1 MIKTINFGILILT
14 VLAINIGCD
23 KVEMPLPEPEVL
35 VLNDSITFPSVDS
48 ANLNRSFKK
57 TYVEEFTGH
66 QCTTCP
72 ANTAVLLAQ
81 YELNKER
88 MIITSVHAGSF
99 ALTSDDFGGYP
110 TDYNTEYGTFLFQN
124 YTTAS
129 TPIPSAMINRREF
142 ENFNNLLL
150 FNNIV
155 TFWTEPINYENS
167 NTSANIALGI
177 EADYID
183 SLEIFYIQVSAEAL
197 SNLTSSY
204 RLLLLCLEDSL
215 VSAQLDTRADE
226 SIYPH
231 KIVTDYTHRHVLRGK
246 INPNQS
252 LAGDP
257 FISGGVSAGD
267 WIDYQLNAQLP
278 NNILDIKKTSIV
290 ALIIDEVS
298 GEVIQSEETHVHV
311 VE

>member
-1 MIKTINFGILILT
+1 MKKTKNRIILSFILLT
-14 VLAINIGCD
+14 ALVGCD

-48 ANLNRSFKK
+48 ANLNRAFKK

-72 ANTAVLLAQ
+72 ANTALLLAQ
-81 YELNKER
+81 YELNKDR
-88 MIITSVHAGSF
+88 MIITAIHAGSF
-99 ALTSDDFGGYP
+99 AEVSEFKGYP
-110 TDYNTEYGTFLFQN
+110 TDYNTDYGTSLYESVGAEDFG
-124 YTTAS
+124 
-129 TPIPSAMINRREF
+129 IPNAMINRRRF
-142 ENFNNLLL
+142 ENFGNNLN
-150 FNNIV
+150 FGNGTV
-155 TFWTEPINYENS
+155 FWTDPINYENQ
-167 NTSANIALGI
+167 NTSADIALGI

-183 SLEIFYIQVSAEAL
+183 SLAIFYIQVSAEAL
-197 SNLTSSY
+197 TDLTGSY
-204 RLLLLCLEDSL
+204 RLLLLCLEDSI
-215 VSAQLDTRADE
+215 VSEQLDSRADE
-226 SIYPH
+226 DIYPH

-246 INPNQS
+246 ISPNQS

-257 FISGGVSAGD
+257 FITGGAATGE
-267 WIDYQLNAQLP
+267 WIDYQLNAELP
-278 NNILDIKKTSIV
+278 SNVLDIEKTSIV

>member
-1 MIKTINFGILILT
+1 MKKIKNRVILSFILLT
-14 VLAINIGCD
+14 ALVGCD

-48 ANLNRSFKK
+48 ANLNRAFKK

-66 QCTTCP
+66 KCTTCP
-72 ANTAVLLAQ
+72 ANTELLLAQ

-88 MIITSVHAGSF
+88 MIITAVHAGSF
-99 ALTSDDFGGYP
+99 AVVDDFGGYP
-110 TDYNTEYGTFLFQN
+110 SDYNTDYGTLLFQN

-150 FNNIV
+150 FNNAT
-155 TFWTEPINYENS
+155 TFWTNPINFENS
-167 NTSANIALGI
+167 NTNTDIALGI
-177 EADYID
+177 EADFID
-183 SLEIFYIQVSAEAL
+183 SLEIFYIQVSAEVL
-197 SNLTSSY
+197 SDLNGSY
-204 RLLLLCLEDSL
+204 RLLLLCIEDSI
-215 VSAQLDTRADE
+215 VSEQLDSRADE

-231 KIVTDYTHRHVLRGK
+231 KIVTDYLHRHVLRGK
-246 INPNQS
+246 INTDQS

-257 FISGGVSAGD
+257 FISGGASAGD

-278 NNILDIKKTSIV
+278 SNVLDIEKTSIV
-290 ALIIDEVS
+290 ALIIDEAS
-298 GEVIQSEETHVHV
+298 GEVIQSEEAHVHV